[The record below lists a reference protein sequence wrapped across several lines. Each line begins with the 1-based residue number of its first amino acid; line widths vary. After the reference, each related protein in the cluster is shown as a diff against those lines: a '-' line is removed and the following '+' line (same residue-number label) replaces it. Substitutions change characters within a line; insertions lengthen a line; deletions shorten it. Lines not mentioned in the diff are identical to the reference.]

1 MAKRGKRS
9 RLIILILVVVVLLSP
24 PILISLQPIQDAIIQ
39 KLTAEL
45 SKKTGTKVSIEKVSL
60 KLFNSLSINGLY
72 VEDNN
77 RDTLVYAG
85 EVAAVFS
92 PIKLLSKK
100 ILFKKVDI
108 DKLELNIAVDKNG
121 VSNLDIFKK
130 LFS

>member
-60 KLFNSLSINGLY
+60 KLFNSLSINRLY
-72 VEDNN
+72 VEDNIED
-77 RDTLVYAG
+77 RKSV
-85 EVAAVFS
+85 V
-92 PIKLLSKK
+92 
-100 ILFKKVDI
+100 
-108 DKLELNIAVDKNG
+108 
-121 VSNLDIFKK
+121 
-130 LFS
+130 